1 MCVRPASSPA
11 ALCRANVG
19 VERHAFAEQG
29 AEVREVGF
37 YAADQARLADQ
48 RCFAPQFAKTTK
60 NLEPISG
67 RLDLRLQRV
76 AVVVDDWAGATTALV
91 LVPGTEDTLNLVTQ
105 AQG

>member
-1 MCVRPASSPA
+1 MLVRPAGSPA

-19 VERHAFAEQG
+19 VERHAFTEQG

-37 YAADQARLADQ
+37 YAADQSRLADQ
-48 RCFAPQFAKTTK
+48 RCLAPQFAKTTE
-60 NLEPISG
+60 NLNPISSW
-67 RLDLRLQRV
+67 LDLRVQRV

-91 LVPGTEDTLNLVTQ
+91 LVPGTKDTLNLVTQ